1 MKKVIPA
8 VTAVLFLF
16 TLNLP
21 KTTAKQNRKERILH
35 FPKDYS
41 LGQVSILDETA
52 ERKIKDFHFRVDG
65 INDKWEYLCPAMGDV
80 TIPAGRGVQ
89 LILSSSAWQN
99 PRKLSE
105 LKTLGPDDIHTL
117 FMSPSYAQP
126 GSPKPNDNCMLY
138 IAHLTG
144 LKVLNLEDAN
154 ITNEGLKYLTGMK
167 SLQVLYLPR
176 LSSDAGMPQIAK
188 IKTLKALY
196 FKDNY
201 ISDDGLKY
209 LAELE
214 NLEELALDGK
224 RITDN
229 GLKHLANLP
238 KLHYLFLQ
246 RKFTDDGMQYLKDI
260 PNLKTLNVYSS
271 EKLTDEGLKSISEIK
286 QLEILGVHWIDQIT
300 DEGIAHLVNMPN
312 LKKLDIGHA
321 KLTDKG
327 CEILKQIKTLE
338 YLHLPNIG
346 LTDEGLAHICELENL
361 KHLWSSGWSNSP
373 LTDKTLENVGKLEKL
388 EELCIGGTGFTDNGL
403 KNITGLKNLTLFW
416 LFCAPELTNK
426 GLEEI
431 GKLKNLKH
439 LSLPR
444 KTKITIAGLKN
455 LNTLIKLENLDIHSA
470 RQDNAVMDISRLTN
484 LEDLT
489 ITLNRTRTE
498 RDKFTDKDLA
508 CLANLKKLRRLQLC
522 SPGIGDEGLKHL
534 SELTN
539 LDFLNISDSE
549 ITDEGLKYCSNM
561 NRLWRLIIRGGHFT
575 EKSFNHLVNLKNI
588 RSLELTTDEAISR
601 AAIAKLRRLMPQLT
615 KLDIQTGGGP
625 KQDRKR

>member
-1 MKKVIPA
+1 
-8 VTAVLFLF
+8 
-16 TLNLP
+16 
-21 KTTAKQNRKERILH
+21 
-35 FPKDYS
+35 
-41 LGQVSILDETA
+41 
-52 ERKIKDFHFRVDG
+52 
-65 INDKWEYLCPAMGDV
+65 MGDV
-80 TIPAGRGVQ
+80 TIPAGKLVR

-126 GSPKPNDNCMLY
+126 GSPKPNDKCMPY

-144 LKVLNLEDAN
+144 LKILNLEDTN
-154 ITNEGLKYLTGMK
+154 ITDKGLKYLTGMK
-167 SLQVLYLPR
+167 SLQILYPPR
-176 LSSDAGMPQIAK
+176 LSSDAGMAQIAK
-188 IKTLKALY
+188 IKSLKALY

-201 ISDDGLKY
+201 ISNDGLKY

-224 RITDN
+224 RMSDE

-238 KLHYLFLQ
+238 KLYYLLLQ
-246 RKFTDDGMQYLKDI
+246 RKFTDDGMQYLKNV
-260 PNLKTLNVYSS
+260 PNLKT
-271 EKLTDEGLKSISEIK
+271 
-286 QLEILGVHWIDQIT
+286 
-300 DEGIAHLVNMPN
+300 PN

-327 CEILKQIKTLE
+327 CETLKQIKTLE
-338 YLHLPNIG
+338 YLHLPNFG
-346 LTDEGLAHICELENL
+346 LNDEGLAHICEMENL
-361 KHLWSSGWSNSP
+361 TYLWASGSSNSP
-373 LTDKTLENVGKLEKL
+373 LTDKTLENVSKLEKL
-388 EELCIGGTGFTDNGL
+388 ESLCIGGTGFTDNGL
-403 KNITGLKNLTLFW
+403 KNITTLKNLEQFP

-431 GKLKNLKH
+431 GKLTNLKN
-439 LSLPR
+439 LSLPH
-444 KTKITIAGLKN
+444 KTKITVAGLKN
-455 LNTLIKLENLDIHSA
+455 LNTLTKLENLDIDSA

-489 ITLNRTRTE
+489 IVLYRTRIE

-534 SELTN
+534 SGLTN
-539 LDFLNISDSE
+539 LEFLNISDSE

-561 NRLWRLIIRGGHFT
+561 NRLWRLMINGGHFT
-575 EKSFNHLVNLKNI
+575 EKAFNHLIKLKNI
-588 RSLELTTDEAISR
+588 EWLELKTDEAISR
-601 AAIAKLRRLMPQLT
+601 ADIAKLKQMMPQLT

>member
-21 KTTAKQNRKERILH
+21 KTTAQQNSKERILH

-41 LGQVSILDETA
+41 LGQVSILNETA
-52 ERKIKDFHFRVDG
+52 ARKIKDFHFWVDG
-65 INDKWEYLCPAMGDV
+65 INEKWEYLCTATGDI
-80 TIPAGRGVQ
+80 TIPAGKQVR

-126 GSPKPNDNCMLY
+126 GSPKPNDKCMPY

-144 LKVLNLEDAN
+144 LKVLNLEDAD
-154 ITNEGLKYLTGMK
+154 ITNKGLQYLTGMK
-167 SLQVLYLPR
+167 SLQILYPPR
-176 LSSDAGMPQIAK
+176 LSSDAGMAQIAK

-196 FKDNY
+196 FRDNY
-201 ISDDGLKY
+201 VSDDGLKY
-209 LAELE
+209 LAKLE

-224 RITDN
+224 RMTND

-238 KLHYLFLQ
+238 KLHYLLLQ
-246 RKFTDDGMQYLKDI
+246 RKFTDDGMRYLKDI
-260 PNLKTLNVYSS
+260 PNLKTLDVYSS

-286 QLEILGVHWIDQIT
+286 QLEVLGVHWMDQIT
-300 DEGIAHLVNMPN
+300 DEGVAHLTKMPN

-327 CEILKQIKTLE
+327 CEILKQFKTLD
-338 YLHLPNIG
+338 YLHLPNMG

-361 KHLWSSGWSNSP
+361 KYIWSSGSSISP
-373 LTDKTLENVGKLEKL
+373 LTDKTLGNVRKLEKL
-388 EELCIGGTGFTDNGL
+388 EILCIGGTGFTDNGL
-403 KNITGLKNLTLFW
+403 KNITTLKKLKQFS

-431 GKLKNLKH
+431 GKLTKLEK

-455 LNTLIKLENLDIHSA
+455 LNTLTGLEFLNIDSA
-470 RQDNAVMDISRLTN
+470 RQDNSFMDISKLTN

-489 ITLNRTRTE
+489 IVLYHTRTE
-498 RDKFTDKDLA
+498 KDKFNDKDLA
-508 CLANLKKLRRLQLC
+508 CLANLKKLRRLSLC
-522 SPGIGDEGLKHL
+522 SPGISDEGLKYL
-534 SELTN
+534 SGLTN
-539 LDFLNISDSE
+539 LEFLYISDSE

-561 NRLWRLIIRGGHFT
+561 NRLWRLMINGGHFT
-575 EKSFNHLVNLKNI
+575 EKAFNHLIKLKNTEW
-588 RSLELTTDEAISR
+588 LELKTDESISR
-601 AAIAKLRRLMPQLT
+601 AAIAKLRRMMPQLT
-615 KLDIQTGGGP
+615 KLDIQTTNS
-625 KQDRKR
+625 Q